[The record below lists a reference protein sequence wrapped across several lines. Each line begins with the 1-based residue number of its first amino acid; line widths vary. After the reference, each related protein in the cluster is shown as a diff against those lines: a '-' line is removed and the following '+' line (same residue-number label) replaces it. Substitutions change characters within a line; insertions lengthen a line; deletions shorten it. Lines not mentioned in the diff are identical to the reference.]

1 MALPDGMIM
10 EKECV
15 TVEKSGPFR
24 TVYELSLIHI

>member
-24 TVYELSLIHI
+24 PVYEGKMR